1 MKPDSIAYA
10 IAGMCFGIILG
21 WVIGTQQLARVA
33 TTPSTA
39 ATTGAAPAAQQA
51 APAGGQRQA
60 PPLDQAKVQALTA
73 TLKANP
79 NDANAAVQLA
89 NTYFD
94 AEQYADAATWYEQA
108 LKLDPKNV
116 DASTDLGVSYYYTNR
131 TDEALKQFDASL
143 KIDPRHTKT
152 LLNQGIV
159 MAFGR
164 QNLDGAA
171 QAWQKVVDFAPNTPE
186 AEAAKRGLEGIAAS
200 RQGGGAAPATNQ

>member
-21 WVIGTQQLARVA
+21 WVIGTQQLARAGGAAPVA
-33 TTPSTA
+33 A
-39 ATTGAAPAAQQA
+39 AAPAAQQA
-51 APAGGQRQA
+51 APAANNQRQA
-60 PPLDQAKVQALTA
+60 PPLDQGRVQTLTNALN
-73 TLKANP
+73 ANP
-79 NDANAAVQLA
+79 NDAGTAVQLA

-94 AEQYADAATWYEQA
+94 AEQYADAAKYYEQA
-108 LKLDPKNV
+108 LKLDPRNV

-131 TDEALKQFDASL
+131 TDDALKQFETSL

-159 MAFGR
+159 LAFGR

-171 QAWQKVVDFAPNTPE
+171 QAWQKVVDIAPNTPE
-186 AEAAKRGLEGIAAS
+186 AQAAQRGLEGIAAS
-200 RQGGGAAPATNQ
+200 RQGGGAAAPATNQ

>member
-1 MKPDSIAYA
+1 
-10 IAGMCFGIILG
+10 
-21 WVIGTQQLARVA
+21 VIGTQQLARVA